1 MKKVEQAQKPISQL
15 FAALGNALA
24 EIIEHPGCPDSV
36 AGQISD
42 FTSEMFNAAE
52 ERKGK
57 RAADARYALP
67 AWMALLTEQA

>member
-1 MKKVEQAQKPISQL
+1 MQRTLHTDRPITEL
-15 FAALGNALA
+15 FDALGNALA
-24 EIIEHPGCPDSV
+24 DIIEHPDCPDSV
-36 AGQISD
+36 AAQISD